1 MDRCLTCPLSY
12 KYNQKMLVRQG
23 DKIVKYGSKPD
34 IPPSPWK
41 EMTGLVA
48 GGMLFALFRRV
59 GNIIKGN
66 AVGCE
71 KSQA

>member
-1 MDRCLTCPLSY
+1 
-12 KYNQKMLVRQG
+12 
-23 DKIVKYGSKPD
+23 
-34 IPPSPWK
+34 
-41 EMTGLVA
+41 MTGLVA
-48 GGMLFALFRRV
+48 GGMLFALFRRE